1 MVSLQKLRNKK
12 VLVFGLGISG
22 IATLKSLIKNKSI
35 VSVWDDDQKKIQN
48 KKIQYDPNFYRKQ
61 YDYIVTS
68 RGIDLLKHKQK
79 SYFIKNKKKIITD
92 IDIFVSSLDLK
103 RNKIIAITGTN
114 GKSTFA
120 KLLYNV
126 IKLKCKM

>member
-1 MVSLQKLRNKK
+1 MVSLHKLRNKK

-68 RGIDLLKHKQK
+68 PGIDLLKHKQK
-79 SYFIKNKKKIITD
+79 SYFIKNKKK
-92 IDIFVSSLDLK
+92 S
-103 RNKIIAITGTN
+103 
-114 GKSTFA
+114 
-120 KLLYNV
+120 
-126 IKLKCKM
+126 